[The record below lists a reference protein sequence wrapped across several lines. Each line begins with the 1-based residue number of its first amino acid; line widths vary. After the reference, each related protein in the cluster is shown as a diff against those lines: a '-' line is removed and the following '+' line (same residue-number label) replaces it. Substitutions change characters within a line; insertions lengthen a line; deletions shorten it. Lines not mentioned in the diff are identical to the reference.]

1 MENPTFIDDFHYT
14 WFPVKTSIYRGFP
27 VAMFDWRISGATSD
41 VEDEMMSVRCSPG
54 LVWLKDTPTM
64 GHKHWLVGQGH
75 PSEKNMSSSIGMM
88 TFPILMGKYG
98 KIKKWHPNHQP
109 VIILHVSLILFCEC
123 SQMNEGSDF
132 SNLQCMDHG
141 HPHCSGPPCSAQS
154 SSSFWPASAIPSQ
167 SVHSNLWERDG
178 WPPELHNCNGKC
190 FIPTTSCSS
199 TSPCGSMWIIFLDVY
214 VQA

>member
-98 KIKKWHPNHQP
+98 KIKNGIQTTNQSLYCMFHSFFSANVPRWTKAVTFPTFNAWIMDILTAVDHHARLRVLLLSDRPQP
-109 VIILHVSLILFCEC
+109 FRVNLSIPTYGKGMVGPQSCTTAMANASSQQLHV
-123 SQMNEGSDF
+123 
-132 SNLQCMDHG
+132 H
-141 HPHCSGPPCSAQS
+141 
-154 SSSFWPASAIPSQ
+154 
-167 SVHSNLWERDG
+167 
-178 WPPELHNCNGKC
+178 LHHHVD
-190 FIPTTSCSS
+190 
-199 TSPCGSMWIIFLDVY
+199 PCG
-214 VQA
+214 